1 MSTEQQSVDEQ
12 PSDTEAD
19 DQQDVL
25 AQHRQAQERGEVFQG
40 RPRVTGRCGSV
51 EILFFR
57 HIID

>member
-19 DQQDVL
+19 DQPDIR

-40 RPRVTGRCGSV
+40 RRRGNK
-51 EILFFR
+51 
-57 HIID
+57 